1 MYQIKSGLKDWGRKM
16 ELLSMRNDCK
26 FEKCFPFYFMLNF
39 ATLHKSLGPCHFL
52 LRFVISYS
60 TDNLSERPGLGGGG
74 QIEWTWPWYLSITAI
89 IVFLGGWGS
98 GVAEVKVTY
107 WVQSSTNSWPYH
119 HPYPCKQL
127 KVALGKHRFIDFTE
141 QKSLRK
147 FKPYV
152 FFNFNE
158 IKPRNLFVDLL
169 KLLKINFL
177 CLFELIMV
185 DINL

>member
-1 MYQIKSGLKDWGRKM
+1 MTVNLKSVSHFILCW
-16 ELLSMRNDCK
+16 
-26 FEKCFPFYFMLNF
+26 
-39 ATLHKSLGPCHFL
+39 TLQLCTNLWAPAIFL
-52 LRFVISYS
+52 LRFVISCS
-60 TDNLSERPGLGGGG
+60 TDNLSERPGLGGG
-74 QIEWTWPWYLSITAI
+74 QIEWTWPWYLSITVI

-98 GVAEVKVTY
+98 GVVDVMVTY

>member
-1 MYQIKSGLKDWGRKM
+1 MTVNLKSVSHFILCW
-16 ELLSMRNDCK
+16 
-26 FEKCFPFYFMLNF
+26 
-39 ATLHKSLGPCHFL
+39 TLHKSLGPCHFL

-60 TDNLSERPGLGGGG
+60 TDNLSESQGWGG
-74 QIEWTWPWYLSITAI
+74 QIEWTWPWYLSITAF

-141 QKSLRK
+141 QKSLIK